1 MEANKT
7 VREVIEEVRTLMEE
21 KNYARTTIKTFHPYW
36 NGLIEYADSEEE
48 KYFTAELAEKFL
60 NCRYGISLYT
70 ESSSSDIPKWRIK
83 LAIRSI
89 DVLSE
94 YSSTGK
100 IKRKRSISGTGT
112 PDCFLPPTEH
122 FLEHCK
128 SRYNSGRTIEFKQR
142 HINNLLFYLC
152 DNHIEKMEQINK
164 ECVLS
169 YLKTKPGWS
178 QRAVAEFL
186 CVIRQYFDFLYQNNY
201 INNDLAKVLPYPRY
215 GRNGKLPN
223 VWTEEQVK
231 KLLAAVDRADPI
243 GKRDY
248 AILLLVTHL
257 GLRDGDVQNLTF
269 DNLYWKECCIR
280 LVQTKTKR
288 PLELPLDQAVG
299 EAIIDYLKYGRPK
312 QDKSQY
318 VFVRHS
324 APYGKCVNYFHVMR
338 KYLSAAGIPFD
349 REKHHGLHTLRF
361 TLATRLL
368 EQEVP
373 IETISEILGHSSVN
387 TTRIYLQINL
397 EMLRQCALNPD
408 ELGGAE
414 NDLQR

>member
-1 MEANKT
+1 METRKT
-7 VREVIEEVRTLMEE
+7 VRAVIEEVRNLMEE
-21 KNYARTTIKTFHPYW
+21 KNYAEITIKTFSPYW
-36 NGLIEYADSEEE
+36 NSLIEYADSEEE
-48 KYFTAELAEKFL
+48 KYFTAELAERFL
-60 NCRYGISLYT
+60 NWRYGISLYT

-94 YSSTGK
+94 YSCTGK
-100 IKRKRSISGTGT
+100 IKRKRSVQGPRT
-112 PDCFLPPTEH
+112 PDCFLSPTKH

-128 SRYNSGRTIEFKQR
+128 SRYNSDKTIEFKQR
-142 HINNLLFYLC
+142 YINNFLIYLC
-152 DNHIEKMEQINK
+152 NNHIEKIEQIDK

-169 YLKTKPGWS
+169 YMKTKTGWS
-178 QRAVAEFL
+178 QRSFAEFL

-201 INNDLAKVLPYPRY
+201 INNDIAKLLPHPRH
-215 GRNGKLPN
+215 GRTGTLPN
-223 VWTEEQVK
+223 VWTEEQVQ

-257 GLRDGDVQNLTF
+257 GLRDSDVQNLTF

-288 PLELPLDQAVG
+288 PLELPLDQMVG

-324 APYGKCVNYFHVMR
+324 APYGKCTNYFHVMR

-387 TTRIYLQINL
+387 TTRIYLQVDL
-397 EMLRQCALNPD
+397 EMLRQCALDPD
-408 ELGGAE
+408 ELVGAE
-414 NDLQR
+414 NGLQK